1 MSEPS
6 AGRSTHPHSDW
17 ATRTSI
23 SLHQWN
29 NALFLQDSGAFQSA
43 ITAHW
48 HLSLVTSDERYTTP
62 EEWPTLPPPKIAVY
76 FLIDTLLRIMHQG
89 LDRLPRLGSAQ
100 QSTTVSSVYPVLFD
114 KEKEVTQLYRGKNG
128 FFRGL
133 FRARFCNHLVIF
145 VVLNF
150 RRVWMRLRNQEPK

>member
-6 AGRSTHPHSDW
+6 AGRSTHLHSDW
-17 ATRTSI
+17 ATRTST

-29 NALFLQDSGAFQSA
+29 NAPFLQDSGAFRSA

-76 FLIDTLLRIMHQG
+76 FLIDTLLRIKAWIAYPDLAQ
-89 LDRLPRLGSAQ
+89 PNKAQ
-100 QSTTVSSVYPVLFD
+100 QCRVFTLCCST
-114 KEKEVTQLYRGKNG
+114 K
-128 FFRGL
+128 
-133 FRARFCNHLVIF
+133 
-145 VVLNF
+145 
-150 RRVWMRLRNQEPK
+150 RRKLRNCTEEKMASFAGCSAPDSAITSSSS